1 MSREYRKFK
10 KAHQEKGSLWHQF
23 QDSKILRPILKKWL
37 HVKPRKT
44 KICECGRVEH
54 KQVSSLALK
63 QVNIIQDLSEA
74 ITYQE
79 RDREEIKDNA
89 LIELNKL
96 KSISDENF
104 KKVRILE
111 DVNEELREEIEQ
123 LTKRLEV
130 MKHVN

>member
-1 MSREYRKFK
+1 MSRDYRKF

-23 QDSKILRPILKKWL
+23 QDSKILKPILKKWL
-37 HVKPRKT
+37 HVRPRKT
-44 KICECGRVEH
+44 KKCECGRVEY

-74 ITYQE
+74 IAYLE

-89 LIELNKL
+89 VQELDKL
-96 KSISDENF
+96 KTSNLESLE
-104 KKVRILE
+104 KVRILE

>member
-1 MSREYRKFK
+1 MSRDWTKFK
-10 KAHQEKGSLWHQF
+10 KVHQAKGSLWDQF
-23 QDSKILRPILKKWL
+23 KDSKILRPILLKWL
-37 HVKPRKT
+37 PVRPRKT
-44 KICECGRVEH
+44 KLCECGRVEH

-63 QVNIIQDLSEA
+63 QVNIIQELSEA
-74 ITYQE
+74 IAYQE

-89 LIELNKL
+89 LQELDKL
-96 KSISDENF
+96 KTSNLESLE
-104 KKVRILE
+104 KVRILE